1 MTTRRAGT
9 SAFGSPVM
17 FNRRTLGPPF
27 GVYTYYRRSCAPSA
41 EFRPSPST
49 VLRTNWRRGA
59 KDAGHAAIH
68 CDSQGSRLINPAVRM
83 RFTACCTLI
92 LCLWGS
98 ALAAPLPDG
107 DAGNHFRSEDA
118 DQAQSTTTEQTHG
131 TVQQEPSS
139 KSKPKMPAEFVP
151 SEKISADKAVS
162 FPSDI

>member
-1 MTTRRAGT
+1 MTTRRART

-17 FNRRTLGPPF
+17 FNRRTLGPF
-27 GVYTYYRRSCAPSA
+27 GVYTYYRRSCAASA
-41 EFRPSPST
+41 EFRPSPSAA
-49 VLRTNWRRGA
+49 LRTSCRRGA

-68 CDSQGSRLINPAVRM
+68 CDSQGLRLINPAVPM
-83 RFTACCTLI
+83 RFAACCALI

>member
-1 MTTRRAGT
+1 MTTRRART
-9 SAFGSPVM
+9 SAFESPVM
-17 FNRRTLGPPF
+17 FNRRALGPPF
-27 GVYTYYRRSCAPSA
+27 GVYTCYRRSCGPST

-49 VLRTNWRRGA
+49 VLRTDCRRGA
-59 KDAGHAAIH
+59 KGAGHAAIH

-83 RFTACCTLI
+83 RFAAGSILI

-98 ALAAPLPDG
+98 ALPAPLPEG

-118 DQAQSTTTEQTHG
+118 DQAQSTTTERTHG
-131 TVQQEPSS
+131 TAQQEPSS

-162 FPSDI
+162 FPADI